1 MDMDMDMDKQF
12 FSELAARFVNF
23 CISSGIKLLAA
34 MLLLAVGF
42 KLVRMFTR
50 FLKKSHGMSRMDGGV
65 KTFTINFINVT
76 LKILL
81 IVTAASIVGFP
92 TASVVTVVG
101 SAGVAIG
108 LALQGS
114 LSNIA
119 GGLILL
125 IFKPFNVGDF
135 ISVEGESGT
144 VEEIGMFYT
153 KITTPDNRRVI
164 FPNGTVSNE
173 KMVNVSANKIRRADF
188 LFSVSYDSDLDRVKE
203 ILNAAVSQ
211 CKFIL
216 DDPAPIIF
224 LSEQADSA
232 LVFAVNV
239 WCDSDK
245 YLNLKYDFSERV
257 KRAFDLGG
265 IQIPY
270 PQLDVHFEK

>member
-1 MDMDMDMDKQF
+1 MDKQML
-12 FSELAARFVNF
+12 SDLLARFVSF
-23 CISSGIKLLAA
+23 CASTGLKLLGAG
-34 MLLLAVGF
+34 LVLVIGF
-42 KLVRMFTR
+42 KLVRMFIK
-50 FLKKSHGMSRMDGGV
+50 FLKKSRSMSKMDGGV
-65 KTFTINFINVT
+65 KTFTINFIHVS

-144 VEEIGMFYT
+144 VTEIGMFYT
-153 KITTPDNRRVI
+153 KITTADNRRVI

-173 KMVNVSANKIRRADF
+173 KMVNVSANKTRRADF
-188 LFSVSYDSDLDRVKE
+188 LFSVSYNSDLDKVKE
-203 ILNAAVSQ
+203 ILNAVVND
-211 CKFIL
+211 CEFIL
-216 DDPAPIIF
+216 DDPAPMIF
-224 LSEQADSA
+224 LSDQADSA
-232 LVFAVNV
+232 LVFSVNV
-239 WCDSDK
+239 WCECDKFLNVKSD
-245 YLNLKYDFSERV
+245 LTERV
-257 KRAFDLGG
+257 KKAFDANG

>member
-1 MDMDMDMDKQF
+1 
-12 FSELAARFVNF
+12 
-23 CISSGIKLLAA
+23 
-34 MLLLAVGF
+34 
-42 KLVRMFTR
+42 
-50 FLKKSHGMSRMDGGV
+50 MSKMDGGV
-65 KTFTINFINVT
+65 KTFTINFIHVS

-144 VEEIGMFYT
+144 VTEIGMFYT
-153 KITTPDNRRVI
+153 KITTADNRRVI

-173 KMVNVSANKIRRADF
+173 KMVNVSANKTRRADF
-188 LFSVSYDSDLDRVKE
+188 LFSVSYNSDLDKVKE
-203 ILNAAVSQ
+203 ILNAVVND
-211 CKFIL
+211 CEFIL
-216 DDPAPIIF
+216 DDPAPTIF
-224 LSEQADSA
+224 LSDQADSA
-232 LVFAVNV
+232 LVFSVNV
-239 WCDSDK
+239 WCECDKFLNVKSD
-245 YLNLKYDFSERV
+245 LTERV
-257 KRAFDLGG
+257 KKAFDANG